1 MLQTPYFRRVLTDEA
16 AQQSFVSAFVKMH
29 ENQSERFGRFISK
42 LIAKHIMLGTEIA
55 ELNTAIESARGL
67 EQDSIR
73 HQIMDKSNDLARLA
87 CLFDEIKQKIEHD
100 NANGFAYAIIRL
112 EYDKVL
118 GTVRNLGRLR
128 SFLEEIE
135 TFDDDSEIKEHMEN
149 EYNIERCNDCGEYEY
164 TVKTCDTYGGDSVCR
179 ECANDNY
186 RYSQRYGEYI
196 YADDA
201 RDARDQNGD
210 LCVIHYDD
218 DDFHYDEDED
228 EYIHCDYEREP
239 ELVGGYHSS
248 KRRQVVI
255 KDDWSNKRNRW
266 LGVELECEIKSDQ
279 TTREDKARFLNDLI
293 NDGEI
298 GSKVFFETDG
308 SLNYGLEI
316 VSQPMS
322 LPMHQDLWQWLNN
335 KDAVRHMRSHNTTTC
350 GLHVHVSRNPLT
362 QDQIA
367 KMVVFVNDRSN
378 EALIKAVARRYA
390 EGYCRIKEKEIGSAH
405 QSNDRYEAINIT
417 SERTIEFR
425 IFKGSLKYE
434 SVMSAIEFANAL
446 TDFTASP
453 VLGVKDLTTDRFMDF
468 INSGQT
474 EASVLVPYLNNRL
487 ELA

>member
-1 MLQTPYFRRVLTDEA
+1 MFQTPYYRRILDDES
-16 AQQSFVSAFVKMH
+16 AQQGFISAFVKMH
-29 ENQSERFGRFISK
+29 ENQSERFGLFISR
-42 LIAKHIMLGTEIA
+42 LISRHKMLTTEVS
-55 ELNTAIESARGL
+55 ELNVLAQTARGL
-67 EQDSIR
+67 EQQSMTS
-73 HQIMDKSNDLARLA
+73 QIIDKSNEVAHLA
-87 CLFDEIKQKIEHD
+87 CLFDSIKMRLEEDSHM
-100 NANGFAYAIIRL
+100 GFAYAIIRL
-112 EYDKVL
+112 DYDQVL

-135 TFDDDSEIKEHMEN
+135 PFSDDGEIKDYMETR
-149 EYNIERCNDCGEYEY
+149 YDIERCNDCGEYEY

-218 DDFHYDEDED
+218 SDFHYDEDED

-239 ELVGGYHSS
+239 QLVGGYHSS

-279 TTREDKARFLNDLI
+279 TSREEKACFLNDLI

-298 GSKVFFETDG
+298 GNKVFFETDG
-308 SLNYGLEI
+308 SLNYGIEI